1 MARYTD
7 PVCRLCRR
15 EGLKLFLKGS
25 RCYSKKCSFERRPTP
40 PGQHGVRRRKVG
52 DYGLQLR
59 EKQKVRR
66 VYGVLEKQF
75 RNYFIEA
82 TRHTGVTGESLLR
95 SLELRLDN
103 VVYRLGYA
111 PSRAAARQMVAHGHF
126 AVNGVPTKADD
137 RIVQLRLIAPKAERE
152 LQPTTTSARW
162 VAPDSIHLTLKFIGE
177 VAETRIVD
185 IDESLAGLTWKAFQ
199 ASVHGVGFWLA
210 TGARTPRSPT
220 MGLTWQAPVT
230 GPAAGSPYTR
240 TALTYT

>member
-25 RCYSKKCSFERRPTP
+25 RCYTKKCSFEKRPTP

-82 TRHTGVTGESLLR
+82 TRHSGVTGESLLR
-95 SLELRLDN
+95 SLELRMDN
-103 VVYRLGYA
+103 VVYRLGFA

-126 AVNGVPTKADD
+126 EVNGVPTNVPSYSLKIGD
-137 RIVQLRLIAPKAERE
+137 RIGVRESHKERE
-152 LQPTTTSARW
+152 LFKTVKETIRSHQ
-162 VAPDSIHLTLKFIGE
+162 APDWLSLDPAQMSGSI
-177 VAETRIVD
+177 
-185 IDESLAGLTWKAFQ
+185 LAM
-199 ASVHGVGFWLA
+199 
-210 TGARTPRSPT
+210 PRRDQMPLDFNEQLVVEYYS
-220 MGLTWQAPVT
+220 
-230 GPAAGSPYTR
+230 R
-240 TALTYT
+240 

>member
-7 PVCRLCRR
+7 AVCRLCRR
-15 EGLKLFLKGS
+15 EGLKLFLKGG
-25 RCYSKKCSFERRPTP
+25 RCYTKKCSFERRPTP

-82 TRHTGVTGESLLR
+82 TRQTGVTGEALLR

-103 VVYRLGYA
+103 VVFRLGYA

-126 AVNGVPTKADD
+126 AVNGVPTNIPSYRLKIGD
-137 RIVQLRLIAPKAERE
+137 RVEVRESHKERE
-152 LQPTTTSARW
+152 LFKT
-162 VAPDSIHLTLKFIGE
+162 VKETL
-177 VAETRIVD
+177 
-185 IDESLAGLTWKAFQ
+185 
-199 ASVHGVGFWLA
+199 
-210 TGARTPRSPT
+210 RSH
-220 MGLTWQAPVT
+220 QAPEWLSLD
-230 GPAAGSPYTR
+230 AAKMAGSVL
-240 TALTYT
+240 ALPRRDQMPPEFNEQLVVEYYSR